1 MTADFEQIT
10 SIIKNNPAKGLIS
23 DARATADKLM
33 MHVFGRN
40 LQNSITNYGYFENND
55 VYKERKAGAISN
67 KDLFARLLQR
77 EEMVFSAQGGASYYD
92 GLNEGQ
98 TLEFD
103 ATLDNIRFNTTIRK
117 WIKEFALNAY
127 RTDPM
132 SVLFIE
138 VSTDGKK
145 AYPTY
150 KSISCIYDYQ
160 TNGRSVEYICFK
172 LTAQDCANFGI
183 VDETLKDLPAG
194 DATEYYRFVDDSF
207 DYILKNE
214 DGVIKIYNGKNGQ
227 VPNRFKVVPAIV
239 SSDIINFTNTAK
251 FESPL
256 FDVIELADTFLT
268 DRSIRDLSKKYSGF
282 PKAIEPLLNCGTC
295 GGTGYLSGA
304 ACPACTLPG
313 QDKGT
318 GFKLT
323 TKVSDVARFPID
335 DKSGFDFNKYFGY
348 IAPPVDVWNK
358 QDTSLNDTENFIR
371 DVYWGTYNR
380 QSTTGPTKGQATIE
394 ETATKT
400 LADLQPIYE
409 RLNLTADWAESTENA
424 LCNLLGFFYFDKTF
438 IKSIRTYGRDYIL
451 ETPDELI
458 AQYLDEKTKHAPQTT
473 LSDTLRKYYHA
484 RYNDNKVKL
493 HVMLKLMNV
502 EPFVHYTA
510 TEVQSMNTAKID
522 EVCKVYYNEWL
533 ATVDDNYLVVTDEKI
548 MTANLLAYATA
559 KSLEAPYLIV
569 DPTLTITDNIRTT

>member
-1 MTADFEQIT
+1 MIVEFEQIQ
-10 SIIKNNPAKGLIS
+10 SIIKNNPAKSLIS
-23 DARATADKLM
+23 DAKTTANKLM
-33 MHVFGRN
+33 MHVYGRN
-40 LQNSITNYGYFENND
+40 LAEGLKTFGYFESTD
-55 VYKERKAGAISN
+55 VYAERKSGAISN

-77 EEMVFSAQGGASYYD
+77 EEMIFSAQGGASFYE
-92 GLNEGQ
+92 GLSPEE
-98 TLEFD
+98 TIEFD
-103 ATLDNIRFNTTIRK
+103 ATLDTIRFNTTIRK

-132 SVLFIE
+132 SVLFVE
-138 VSTDGKK
+138 VSRDGER

-150 KSISCIYDYQ
+150 KSISCIYDYL
-160 TNGRSVEYICFK
+160 TSGRSVEYICFK
-172 LTAQDCANFGI
+172 LTAQDCKNLGI
-183 VDETLKDLPAG
+183 VDEALKDLPG
-194 DATEYYRFVDDSF
+194 NSATEYYRFVDDAF
-207 DYILKNE
+207 DYLLKNE
-214 DGVIKIYNGKNGQ
+214 DGIVKIYAGDNGK
-227 VPNRFKVVPAIV
+227 VPNLFKVVPAIV
-239 SSDIINFTNTAK
+239 TSDLINFTNTAR

-256 FDVIELADTFLT
+256 SDVIELADTFLT

-304 ACPACTLPG
+304 ACPGCVLPG

-318 GFKLT
+318 GYKLT

-335 DKSGFDFNKYFGY
+335 DKSGFNFNNYFGY

-380 QSTTGPTKGQATIE
+380 QSTTGPTLGQATIE

-424 LCNLLGFFYFDKTF
+424 LCNLLGYFYFDKTF
-438 IKSIRTYGRDYIL
+438 KKSVRTYGRDYIL
-451 ETPDELI
+451 ETPDELME
-458 AQYLDEKTKHAPQTT
+458 QYLDEKIKKAPQTT
-473 LSDTLRKYYHA
+473 LNDTLKKYYHA

-502 EPFVHYTA
+502 EPFVHYSA
-510 TEVQSMNTAKID
+510 TDVQAMNVAKID
-522 EVCKVYYNEWL
+522 VVCKTYFSEWI
-533 ATVDDNYLVVTDEKI
+533 ATVDNNYLVRTDEKVMI
-548 MTANLLAYATA
+548 ADLLKYATEKGTAN
-559 KSLEAPYLIV
+559 PYLIAPPV
-569 DPTLTITDNIRTT
+569 EETVNKPFKK